1 MAVGRLPLVRYC
13 MIVKA
18 ARETAPLDEIAVEP
32 EPFRVE
38 LRLPESCDWLVLA
51 GELNLDAAIQLR
63 DVALSAVAGGG
74 EVGVDWRDAGHV
86 SAGALQVLLAL
97 RAALD
102 ARGQV
107 LQIAGDNPG
116 VRRTLELA
124 GLSRLFPIREA
135 PA

>member
-1 MAVGRLPLVRYC
+1 
-13 MIVKA
+13 MIVTPACEA
-18 ARETAPLDEIAVEP
+18 APPDGITGAHEL
-32 EPFRVE
+32 FRVE
-38 LRLPESCDWLVLA
+38 VRPSETCDLLVLA
-51 GELNLDAAIQLR
+51 GEINLDAVSPLR
-63 DVALSAVAGGG
+63 AAALEAAAGGRDI
-74 EVGVDWRDAGHV
+74 GVDWRDAGHV